1 MSEHP
6 ATTIAIIDHN
16 KDFLEESLILLR
28 KDPGI
33 QVCVSYLLTNF
44 HKNLS
49 VAEKA
54 VDDIVSCQPRVLLLS
69 QIILREAAAL
79 NLRSIMKIRDTVANM
94 RTVIIL
100 DHFVDEAALIA
111 IREGIRGLYMRKI
124 GPSQIV
130 NCVHNVARGEVWLE
144 ARLIS
149 PLIEEFSKLYK
160 HVDSLQPPTKGH
172 KAKLPLLSQREME
185 IPGLISKS
193 YTNADIA
200 KTLFIS
206 EKTVKTHI
214 KNIFEKTGVKNRVKA
229 TLLLVRSGLTG

>member
-1 MSEHP
+1 MAEHH
-6 ATTIAIIDHN
+6 AVTVAIIDHN
-16 KDFLEESLILLR
+16 NDFLEKSLVLLR

-33 QVCVSYLLTNF
+33 QVCASHLLTNF
-44 HKNLS
+44 HKDS
-49 VAEKA
+49 AIADKA
-54 VDDIVSCQPRVLLLS
+54 VDDVVRCQPRVLLLS

-79 NLRSIMKIRDTVANM
+79 DLKSIIKIRDKVANM
-94 RTVIIL
+94 RTVIII
-100 DHFVDEAALIA
+100 DHYVEEAALIG

-130 NCVHNVARGEVWLE
+130 SCVHNVARGEVWLE

-149 PLIEEFSKLYK
+149 RLIEEFSKLYK
-160 HVDSLQPPTKGH
+160 HVDSLQPPTRGH
-172 KAKLPLLSQREME
+172 EAKLPLLSRREME
-185 IPGLISKS
+185 ILGLVSKS

-214 KNIFEKTGVKNRVKA
+214 KNIFEKTGVKNRVEA